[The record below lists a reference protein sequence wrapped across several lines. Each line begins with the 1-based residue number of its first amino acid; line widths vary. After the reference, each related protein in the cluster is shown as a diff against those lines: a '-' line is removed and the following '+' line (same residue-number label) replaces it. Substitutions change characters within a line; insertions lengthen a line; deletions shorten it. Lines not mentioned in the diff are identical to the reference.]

1 MPLITDPDYLNQG
14 VELTLDTTALT
25 ITLTTTGNLSDDG
38 VTGQALYSFLKEEW
52 RTDDSLIKYA
62 PPFNQMITPEQFEF
76 VNGWKLVND
85 TSRNLIRSCGW
96 REIDAS
102 NTLNREYMNII
113 TLSGGNDIDLT
124 DTADYAFSSS
134 ASKLSFAFPGN
145 VNEAIQTYGDATNGS
160 FDNRSDSL
168 TTYIRI
174 QGKIYGSSTSG
185 SIGLTGLNYIAN
197 RFPLASSIDGKI
209 TASDAT
215 IAANAPYSGMSIT
228 YGAVTRS
235 IGGVARNFGV
245 VVDGNNGTKEQI
257 YEFVQYSLRQAGDI
271 DDGAGTQVGQL
282 ADSLMGFVGDTLVT
296 QNCFI
301 DNFDSND
308 TNSLTFTDTGGEPRT
323 FPFVAAGTLSFNAN
337 LVSDANAIYR
347 VFFSSGFGT
356 GSALI
361 VNDNSGNP
369 ISGTIGGNA
378 TIPFDFDYDGST
390 QGGRTAGTDAAVTV
404 VAIGLDS
411 AQYVSATATISRAT
425 GQNISLVA
433 PFERNYSNV
442 GPVPLLGAVTV
453 SDITAPSDY
462 VSASAS
468 GGIEFG
474 RQGTDQL
481 QVGQFEITT
490 EIGKQYQATFTA
502 GMVNTPPVG
511 GYWAM
516 RMYVCADDPSVV
528 LDANNVQA
536 NSIQD
541 SRTISTGSGLMPLN
555 NWSVQR
561 DADYTAPFQSNT
573 VYFTATTTTTI
584 IACYDYLSN
593 GVGAPIYPWDIV
605 SIDVIEEDLSPSTEI
620 LGAVTVADL
629 RDMYNVAR
637 YVNGGIRYKAAEAT
651 KTELCE
657 IEIETV
663 IGQRYACSLT
673 ATLLDTAPSPTA
685 IFGTVVPL
693 SDSDG
698 TLTTSTVWAVNIQDN
713 GAGGSVQWLL
723 DATASGT
730 TVTTNTVYFVATET
744 TSVIG
749 FYGNNND
756 YGWNVTDIDI
766 IEADL

>member
-1 MPLITDPDYLNQG
+1 MALITDPDGLNQG
-14 VELTLDTTALT
+14 TELTLDTTALT

-228 YGAVTRS
+228 YGAVTRL
-235 IGGVARNFGV
+235 IGGVSRNFDV

-257 YEFVQYSLRQAGDI
+257 YEFVQYSLRQASDI

-390 QGGRTAGTDAAVTV
+390 QGGRTAGTDAEVTV

-433 PFERNYSNV
+433 PFERNYSNP
-442 GPVPLLGAVTV
+442 GALPLLGAVTLADFRSTV
-453 SDITAPSDY
+453 N
-462 VSASAS
+462 ASAYVS
-468 GGIEFG
+468 GGI
-474 RQGTDQL
+474 RMQAPDATQN
-481 QVGQFEITT
+481 QMCEIEIAT
-490 EIGKQYQATFTA
+490 EIGKKYQAS
-502 GMVNTPPVG
+502 M
-511 GYWAM
+511 
-516 RMYVCADDPSVV
+516 
-528 LDANNVQA
+528 
-536 NSIQD
+536 
-541 SRTISTGSGLMPLN
+541 
-555 NWSVQR
+555 
-561 DADYTAPFQSNT
+561 
-573 VYFTATTTTTI
+573 
-584 IACYDYLSN
+584 
-593 GVGAPIYPWDIV
+593 
-605 SIDVIEEDLSPSTEI
+605 
-620 LGAVTVADL
+620 
-629 RDMYNVAR
+629 
-637 YVNGGIRYKAAEAT
+637 
-651 KTELCE
+651 
-657 IEIETV
+657 
-663 IGQRYACSLT
+663 T
-673 ATLLDTAPSPTA
+673 ATLLDTAPSPTGIIGA
-685 IFGTVVPL
+685 VIPL
-693 SDSDG
+693 SDSSG
-698 TLTTSTVWAVNIQDN
+698 LTSANYWPLKIHDD
-713 GAGGSVQWLL
+713 GAGVAVQWSMNAL
-723 DATASGT
+723 TSGT
-730 TVTTNTVYFVATET
+730 TVTSNTVYFVATET

-749 FYGNNND
+749 FFGNQND
-756 YGWNVTDIDI
+756 YAWNVTSIDI
-766 IEADL
+766 IEVDL